1 MWNLLTCQDFVE
13 STEALLKDAK
23 EKGTPAVAIAQK
35 PSHSRAAA
43 KKAMS
48 GYDGRE
54 IRKGIEALRK
64 RIDKHFGES
73 DTDDAATQPLVT
85 FVLDEASSEYIN
97 VLERVQRI
105 NRKIYAVVEGDK
117 AVEVEWTKE
126 DVKAAFKKQ
135 N

>member
-1 MWNLLTCQDFVE
+1 
-13 STEALLKDAK
+13 
-23 EKGTPAVAIAQK
+23 
-35 PSHSRAAA
+35 
-43 KKAMS
+43 MS

-64 RIDKHFGES
+64 RIEKHFGES

-105 NRKIYAVVEGDK
+105 NRKIYAVAEGDR